1 MNAPPNIDELGNLVL
16 LRQALD
22 ILEAPGD
29 IQRGLYPIDRDPAEE
44 MRLLFRDA
52 WRRVRPVFGAA
63 LPGNAQVFL
72 DEIDRALDQDLPD
85 WEGIRHR
92 AATVSAVLPRAGGRH
107 GPHPWLDQIVRGHGR
122 LLLRRQL

>member
-29 IQRGLYPIDRDPAEE
+29 IQRGLYPSDRDAAEE

-52 WRRVRPVFGAA
+52 WRRVRPVFGVA
-63 LPGNAQVFL
+63 LPGTAQVSL
-72 DEIDRALDQDLPD
+72 DEIDRAFDQVPD
-85 WEGIRHR
+85 WDAIRHR
-92 AATVSAVLPRAGGRH
+92 AATASAVLPRAGGRH
-107 GPHPWLDQIVRGHGR
+107 GPRPWLDQIVRGHGR